1 MVTGLLES
9 RFKNNETCGAA
20 LRRGKRVIV
29 EDIEQSS
36 IFIGT
41 PALEIQL
48 NAGVRAC
55 QSTQLV
61 SRSGKE
67 LVGMFSTY
75 YKTQYKPDDRA
86 VQLLDLLANYA
97 ADIIA

>member
-48 NAGVRAC
+48 KAGVRAC
-55 QSTQLV
+55 QSTPLV
-61 SRSGKE
+61 SRSGKATWYVFNV
-67 LVGMFSTY
+67 L
-75 YKTQYKPDDRA
+75 QDA
-86 VQLLDLLANYA
+86 
-97 ADIIA
+97 I